1 MTHSKRA
8 WFGMCRL
15 HKRTTGRFVF
25 HYNIYGVRVF
35 GILFTPKATAHILMD
50 NRGFNAAQ
58 DAAYYIYFLFDAC
71 YVFVPKHGF
80 DPACWHPF
88 SSIHREQAQ

>member
-1 MTHSKRA
+1 MTQSKRA
-8 WFGMCRL
+8 WFGVCRL
-15 HKRTTGRFVF
+15 HNRTTGRFIF
-25 HYNIYGVRVF
+25 HYNIYGAKVF

-58 DAAYYIYFLFDAC
+58 HAGYHTFLLFDAC

-80 DPACWHPF
+80 DPACCHPF
-88 SSIHREQAQ
+88 SSIRRGAAR